1 MVDKKRMKRH
11 IALIGVEKKQ
21 KQIAKQLADLLE
33 MMVFDCEEYICF
45 NNAMS
50 VQQLIKKANVT
61 YFKKQV
67 SKAIRE
73 LDDLQNMVF
82 VSCDQ
87 HLLSVADLQKLNEY
101 CYVIYLF
108 DSANIKNKGEI
119 SNVADEK
126 FLQLCISAHKR
137 YRSRCD
143 FSVDMHN
150 FDENQTAEK
159 ICEWLQTLV

>member
-1 MVDKKRMKRH
+1 MKRH

-21 KQIAKQLADLLE
+21 KQTAKQLADLLE

-45 NNAMS
+45 KNAMS

-67 SKAIRE
+67 SKSIRE
-73 LDDLQNMVF
+73 LDDLQNMIF
-82 VSCDQ
+82 VSCNQ
-87 HLLSVADLQKLNEY
+87 HLLGVSDLQKLKEY

-108 DSANIKNKGEI
+108 DGANLSNDGNTFDIK
-119 SNVADEK
+119 DEN
-126 FLQLCISAHKR
+126 FLQLCISANKR

>member
-11 IALIGVEKKQ
+11 IALTGVDKKQ
-21 KQIAKQLADLLE
+21 KQVAKQLADMLE
-33 MMVFDCEEYICF
+33 MMVFDCEGYICF

-67 SKAIRE
+67 SKSIRE

-87 HLLSVADLQKLNEY
+87 HLLSVSDLQNLNEY

-108 DSANIKNKGEI
+108 DSANLSNKGEI
-119 SNVADEK
+119 SNEAGEK
-126 FLQLCISAHKR
+126 FLQLCISANKR

-143 FSVDMHN
+143 FALDISGL
-150 FDENQTAEK
+150 DENQISNK

>member
-1 MVDKKRMKRH
+1 MKKH
-11 IALIGVEKKQ
+11 IALIGVEQKQ
-21 KQIAKQLADLLE
+21 KCVASKLANLLE
-33 MMVFDCEEYICF
+33 MMVIDCEQYVCF
-45 NNAMS
+45 NHSMM
-50 VQQLIKKANVT
+50 VDQIIKKANVT

-67 SKAIRE
+67 SKSIRE

-82 VSCDQ
+82 VSCNE
-87 HLLSVADLQKLNEY
+87 HLLSVSDLQNLGEY

-108 DSANIKNKGEI
+108 DGASLLNDGNTFDIK
-119 SNVADEK
+119 DEK
-126 FLQLCISAHKR
+126 FMQLCISADKR

-159 ICEWLQTLV
+159 ICRWLQTLV

>member
-21 KQIAKQLADLLE
+21 KQIAKQIADMLE

-67 SKAIRE
+67 SKSIRE

-82 VSCDQ
+82 VSCNQ
-87 HLLSVADLQKLNEY
+87 HLLSVSDLQKLNDY

-108 DSANIKNKGEI
+108 DSANLANKGEI
-119 SNVADEK
+119 SSVADEK
-126 FLQLCISAHKR
+126 FLQLCINANKR

-143 FSVDMHN
+143 FALDISGLNESQVAN
-150 FDENQTAEK
+150 K

>member
-21 KQIAKQLADLLE
+21 KQIAKQIADLLE

-82 VSCDQ
+82 VSCDE
-87 HLLSVADLQKLNEY
+87 HLLSVSDLQKLNEY

-108 DSANIKNKGEI
+108 DGANLLNDGNTFDIK
-119 SNVADEK
+119 DEK
-126 FLQLCISAHKR
+126 FLQLCVSADKR
-137 YRSRCD
+137 YRPRCD

>member
-1 MVDKKRMKRH
+1 MKRH
-11 IALIGVEKKQ
+11 IALIGVEQKQ
-21 KQIAKQLADLLE
+21 KDVASQLANLLE
-33 MMVFDCEEYICF
+33 MMVFDCEKYLCF
-45 NNAMS
+45 NHSMT
-50 VQQLIKKANVT
+50 VDQIIKKANVT

-67 SKAIRE
+67 SKSIRE

-82 VSCDQ
+82 VSCCK
-87 HLLSVADLQKLNEY
+87 HLLSVSDLQNLSEY

-108 DSANIKNKGEI
+108 DSEH
-119 SNVADEK
+119 VAYDVTK
-126 FLQLCISAHKR
+126 SCVPCLASARLCIYAHKR

-159 ICEWLQTLV
+159 ICSWLQTLV

>member
-1 MVDKKRMKRH
+1 MKRH

-21 KQIAKQLADLLE
+21 KQIAKQIADILE

-67 SKAIRE
+67 SKSIRE

-82 VSCDQ
+82 VSCNQ
-87 HLLSVADLQKLNEY
+87 HLLSVSDLQKLNDY

-108 DSANIKNKGEI
+108 DGANIKNKGEI

-126 FLQLCISAHKR
+126 FLQLCINANKR

-143 FSVDMHN
+143 FALDISGLNESQVVN
-150 FDENQTAEK
+150 K

>member
-73 LDDLQNMVF
+73 LN
-82 VSCDQ
+82 
-87 HLLSVADLQKLNEY
+87 DLQKLNEY

-143 FSVDMHN
+143 FALDVGGLSDGLAVN
-150 FDENQTAEK
+150 K

>member
-11 IALIGVEKKQ
+11 IALTGVDKKQ
-21 KQIAKQLADLLE
+21 KQVAKQLADMLE
-33 MMVFDCEEYICF
+33 MMVFDCEGYICF

-67 SKAIRE
+67 SKSIRE

-82 VSCDQ
+82 VSCDE

-108 DSANIKNKGEI
+108 DSENAFQYDKNSCVPSLE
-119 SNVADEK
+119 
-126 FLQLCISAHKR
+126 FFRLCARAHAR

-143 FSVDMHN
+143 FALDINGLNESQVAN
-150 FDENQTAEK
+150 K

>member
-45 NNAMS
+45 NNAMP

-87 HLLSVADLQKLNEY
+87 HLLSVSDLQKLNEY

-143 FSVDMHN
+143 FALDMGGLSDGLAVN
-150 FDENQTAEK
+150 K

>member
-1 MVDKKRMKRH
+1 MKRH
-11 IALIGVEKKQ
+11 IALIGVDEKQ
-21 KQIAKQLADLLE
+21 KQIAKQIADILE

-67 SKAIRE
+67 SKSISE

-82 VSCDQ
+82 VSCNQ
-87 HLLSVADLQKLNEY
+87 HLLSVSDLQKLNEY

-108 DSANIKNKGEI
+108 DSEKIKNKGEI

-126 FLQLCISAHKR
+126 FLQLCISADKR

-143 FSVDMHN
+143 FALDISGL
-150 FDENQTAEK
+150 DESQVANK

>member
-11 IALIGVEKKQ
+11 IALTGVEKKQ
-21 KQIAKQLADLLE
+21 KQVAKQLADMLE
-33 MMVFDCEEYICF
+33 MMVFDCEGYICF

-67 SKAIRE
+67 SKSIRE

-87 HLLSVADLQKLNEY
+87 HLLSVGDLQKLNEY

-108 DSANIKNKGEI
+108 DSANVAKKGEI

-126 FLQLCISAHKR
+126 FLQLCVSAHKR

-143 FSVDMHN
+143 FALDTSGL
-150 FDENQTAEK
+150 DENQTANK